1 MRDCARRASIA
12 PCDPPVS
19 FTLERLRAAL
29 ESAFAGIARPAA
41 GSCIA
46 LSGGLDSTILLAG
59 IAGLAG
65 RGDVAPW
72 QPVRAIH
79 VDHGLHRDAV
89 RWSEHCATVARSF
102 GIDCE
107 IVRVDARPGPGES
120 PEAAARAARYGALAE
135 RLRAGEVLLT
145 AHHADD
151 QLETVLLQ
159 WLRGGGLRSIAGMAP
174 VAPFA
179 RGWHARPLL
188 GFTRDELRDW
198 GRAARL
204 VWLEDPSNLDISFDR
219 NYLRLEVLP
228 AVRRRWPAAA
238 RTVSRVAQQAAEALE
253 FDAEAAAADLAAT
266 REAGTLSL
274 PAMRVL
280 APPRQRRL
288 LRAWLREA
296 GMPIPAAATLEALRH
311 DVLAAA
317 DDRVP
322 RVCWP
327 GVVVHRYRERLY
339 AAAASTGDRPW
350 TPGAWRP
357 GQAFDL
363 GWLGKLELQL
373 AQGDGLSRA
382 RLTGPLAVEP
392 RPSGGSFRPAGS
404 AHHRP
409 LRKWLQERGVLPWL
423 RSQLPIVTFGG
434 EIVAIG
440 DLACGGAL
448 AAAPG
453 EDSWRI
459 DWHGRPLLTE
469 AESIAPRG

>member
-1 MRDCARRASIA
+1 M
-12 PCDPPVS
+12 S
-19 FTLERLRAAL
+19 FTPERLRAAL
-29 ESAFAGIARPAA
+29 ESAFVGIARPTA

-46 LSGGLDSTILLAG
+46 LSGGIDSTVLLAG
-59 IAGLAG
+59 IADLAG
-65 RGDVAPW
+65 RGDVALL
-72 QPVRAIH
+72 QPVRTIH
-79 VDHGLHRDAV
+79 VDHGLHGDAA
-89 RWSEHCATVARSF
+89 RWSEHSASIARSF

-107 IVRVDARPGPGES
+107 IVRVDARPGAGES
-120 PEAAARAARYGALAE
+120 PEAVARAARYGAFAE
-135 RLRAGEVLLT
+135 RLRPGEVLLT

-159 WLRGGGLRSIAGMAP
+159 WLRGGGLRSIAGMQP

-188 GFTRDELRDW
+188 GFTRDGLQHW
-198 GRAARL
+198 ARAAGL
-204 VWLEDPSNLDISFDR
+204 EWLEDPSNLDARFDR

-228 AVRRRWPAAA
+228 AVRRRWPAAT
-238 RTVSRVAQQAAEALE
+238 RTVSRVAAQAAEALE
-253 FDAEAAAADLAAT
+253 LDTEAGAADLAAA

-274 PAMRVL
+274 SAMRAL
-280 APPRQRRL
+280 APSRQRRL
-288 LRAWLREA
+288 LRAWLRAA
-296 GMPIPAAATLEALRH
+296 GMPIPGAATLEALRH

-317 DDRVP
+317 GDRVP

-339 AAAASTGDRPW
+339 AAAASTEARPW
-350 TPGAWRP
+350 SPGAWQP

-363 GWLGKLELQL
+363 GWLGQLELL
-373 AQGDGLSRA
+373 PAQGAGLSRA
-382 RLTGPLAVEP
+382 RLKGPLAVEP

-423 RSQLPIVTFGG
+423 RLQLPIVAFDG

-440 DLACGGAL
+440 DLGCGGAL

-459 DWHGRPLLTE
+459 AWHGRPPLTE
-469 AESIAPRG
+469 KEMISPRG

>member
-1 MRDCARRASIA
+1 
-12 PCDPPVS
+12 VS
-19 FTLERLRAAL
+19 FTPERLRAAL
-29 ESAFAGIARPAA
+29 ESALTGIARPTA

-46 LSGGLDSTILLAG
+46 LSGGLDSTVLL
-59 IAGLAG
+59 AGLAG
-65 RGDVAPW
+65 LADCNAAGFL
-72 QPVRAIH
+72 QPMRAIH
-79 VDHGLHRDAV
+79 VDHGLHRDAA
-89 RWSEHCATVARSF
+89 RWSERSAWVARSF

-107 IVRVDARPGPGES
+107 IVHVDARPAAGES
-120 PEAAARAARYGALAE
+120 PEAAARAVRYGVLAE
-135 RLRAGEVLLT
+135 RLRPGELLLT

-159 WLRGGGLRSIAGMAP
+159 WLRGGGLRSLAGMQP

-179 RGWHARPLL
+179 CGWHARPLL
-188 GFTRDELRDW
+188 GFTRGELRDW
-198 GRAARL
+198 ARAAGL
-204 VWLEDPSNLDISFDR
+204 EWLEDPSNLDTRFDR

-238 RTVSRVAQQAAEALE
+238 RTVGRVAMQAAEALE
-253 FDAEAAAADLAAT
+253 LDAEAAATDLAAA
-266 REAGTLSL
+266 REAGTLLL
-274 PAMRVL
+274 PVMRVL
-280 APPRQRRL
+280 APSRQRRL
-288 LRAWLREA
+288 LRAWLRAA
-296 GMPIPAAATLEALRH
+296 GLPIPAAATLEALRH

-317 DDRVP
+317 GDRVP

-339 AAAASTGDRPW
+339 AAASSTEVRPW
-350 TPGAWRP
+350 ARGAWQP

-363 GWLGKLELQL
+363 GWLGRLELRP
-373 AQGDGLSRA
+373 AQGEGLSRA

-392 RPSGGSFRPAGS
+392 RPSGGTFRPAGS

-409 LRKWLQERGVLPWL
+409 LRKWFQERGVLPWL
-423 RSQLPIVTFGG
+423 RSQLPIVAFDG

-459 DWHGRPLLTE
+459 VWHGRPPLTE
-469 AESIAPRG
+469 PEAIAPRG

>member
-1 MRDCARRASIA
+1 
-12 PCDPPVS
+12 VS
-19 FTLERLRAAL
+19 FTPERLQAAL
-29 ESAFAGIARPAA
+29 ESALPGIARPTA
-41 GSCIA
+41 GSCVA
-46 LSGGLDSTILLAG
+46 LSGGLDSTVLLAG
-59 IAGLAG
+59 IAELAG
-65 RGDVAPW
+65 RGAVARW

-79 VDHGLHRDAV
+79 VDHGLHRDAA
-89 RWSEHCATVARSF
+89 RWSAHSASVARSF

-107 IVRVDARPGPGES
+107 IVRVDARPAAGAS
-120 PEAAARAARYGALAE
+120 PEAVARAARYGALTE
-135 RLRAGEVLLT
+135 RLRPGEVLLT

-159 WLRGGGLRSIAGMAP
+159 WLRGGGLRSIAGMPP

-188 GFTRDELRDW
+188 GFSRDELLDW
-198 GRAARL
+198 ARAAGL
-204 VWLEDPSNLDISFDR
+204 VWLEDPSNLEVCFDR
-219 NYLRLEVLP
+219 NYLRHEVLP

-238 RTVSRVAQQAAEALE
+238 RTVGRVAQQAAEALE
-253 FDAEAAAADLAAT
+253 LDTQAGTADLAIA
-266 REAGTLSL
+266 READTLSL
-274 PAMRVL
+274 PALRAL
-280 APPRQRRL
+280 APSRQRRL
-288 LRAWLREA
+288 LRAWLRAA
-296 GMPIPAAATLEALRH
+296 GLPIPAAATLEALRH

-339 AAAASTGDRPW
+339 AAAAPTEDRPW
-350 TPGAWRP
+350 SPGAWQP
-357 GQAFDL
+357 GEAFDL
-363 GWLGKLELQL
+363 GWLGQLELRP
-373 AQGDGLSRA
+373 AQGAGLSRA
-382 RLTGPLAVEP
+382 RLTGPLSVEP

-423 RSQLPIVTFGG
+423 RSQLPIVAFDG

-440 DLACGGAL
+440 DLACGGGL
-448 AAAPG
+448 AAGPG

-459 DWHGRPLLTE
+459 TWHGRPPLTE
-469 AESIAPRG
+469 AETIASRR

>member
-1 MRDCARRASIA
+1 
-12 PCDPPVS
+12 VS
-19 FTLERLRAAL
+19 FTPERLRAAL
-29 ESAFAGIARPAA
+29 ESAFAEIAGSTA

-46 LSGGLDSTILLAG
+46 LSGGLDSTVLLAG
-59 IAGLAG
+59 IAELAG
-65 RGDVAPW
+65 RGNVAPW

-89 RWSEHCATVARSF
+89 QWSEHSASVARSL
-102 GIDCE
+102 GIGCE
-107 IVRVDARPGPGES
+107 IVRVDARPAAGES
-120 PEAAARAARYGALAE
+120 PEAAARAARYRALAE

-159 WLRGGGLRSIAGMAP
+159 WLRGGGLRSIAGMSP

-179 RGWHARPLL
+179 RGSHARPLL

-198 GRAARL
+198 ARAAGL
-204 VWLEDPSNLDISFDR
+204 EWLEDPSNVDVRFDR

-228 AVRRRWPAAA
+228 AVLRRWPAAA
-238 RTVSRVAQQAAEALE
+238 RTVGRVARQTAEALE
-253 FDAEAAAADLAAT
+253 LDAEAAAADLAAA
-266 REAGTLSL
+266 REAETLSL
-274 PAMRVL
+274 STMRVL
-280 APPRQRRL
+280 APSRQRRL
-288 LRAWLREA
+288 LRAWLRGA
-296 GMPIPAAATLEALRH
+296 GLPIPAAATLEALRR

-317 DDRVP
+317 GDRVP

-327 GVVVHRYRERLY
+327 GVVVHRYRDRLY
-339 AAAASTGDRPW
+339 AAAASTESSPW
-350 TPGAWRP
+350 LPGTWQP

-363 GWLGKLELQL
+363 GRFGNLELQP
-373 AQGDGLSRA
+373 AHGEGLSRA

-423 RSQLPIVTFGG
+423 RSQLPIVAFDG

-440 DLACGGAL
+440 DLACGGGL

-453 EDSWRI
+453 EESWRI
-459 DWHGRPLLTE
+459 AWHGRPPLTE
-469 AESIAPRG
+469 AESIAPRR

>member
-1 MRDCARRASIA
+1 M
-12 PCDPPVS
+12 S
-19 FTLERLRAAL
+19 FTPERLRAAL
-29 ESAFAGIARPAA
+29 ESAFAEITGPTA

-46 LSGGLDSTILLAG
+46 LSGGLDSTVLLAG
-59 IAGLAG
+59 IAELAG

-79 VDHGLHRDAV
+79 VDHGLHRDAA
-89 RWSEHCATVARSF
+89 RWSEHSASVARSF

-107 IVRVDARPGPGES
+107 IVRVDARPGAGES
-120 PEAAARAARYGALAE
+120 PEAAARAARYRALAE

-159 WLRGGGLRSIAGMAP
+159 WLRGGGLRSIAGMSP

-179 RGWHARPLL
+179 RGAHARPLL
-188 GFTRDELRDW
+188 AFTRDELRDW
-198 GRAARL
+198 ARAAGL
-204 VWLEDPSNLDISFDR
+204 EWLEDPSNVDTRFDR

-228 AVRRRWPAAA
+228 AVLRRWPAAA
-238 RTVSRVAQQAAEALE
+238 RTVGRVAGQTAEALE
-253 FDAEAAAADLAAT
+253 LDAEAAAADLAAA
-266 REAGTLSL
+266 REAETLSL
-274 PAMRVL
+274 PAMRAL
-280 APPRQRRL
+280 APSRQRRL
-288 LRAWLREA
+288 LRAWLRGA
-296 GMPIPAAATLEALRH
+296 GLPIPAAATLEALRR
-311 DVLAAA
+311 DMLAAA
-317 DDRVP
+317 GDRVP
-322 RVCWP
+322 RVCWS

-339 AAAASTGDRPW
+339 AAAVSTESRPW
-350 TPGAWRP
+350 SPGAWQP

-363 GWLGKLELQL
+363 GQLGKLELQPEH
-373 AQGDGLSRA
+373 GEGLSRA

-423 RSQLPIVTFGG
+423 RSQLPIVAFEG

-459 DWHGRPLLTE
+459 VWHGRPPLTE
-469 AESIAPRG
+469 AESIAPRR